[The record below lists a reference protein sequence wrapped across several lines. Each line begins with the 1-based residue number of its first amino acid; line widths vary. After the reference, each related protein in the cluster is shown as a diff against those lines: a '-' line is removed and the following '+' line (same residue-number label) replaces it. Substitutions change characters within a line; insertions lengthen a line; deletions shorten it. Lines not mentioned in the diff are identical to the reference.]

1 MYLDEIVF
9 NVSPALTV
17 IYRRK
22 FILKIQQL
30 GKEQQQQQQ
39 EQQQQQQQRL
49 VINLASDIKHYV
61 DLCHKSSPS

>member
-39 EQQQQQQQRL
+39 EQQQQQQCL
-49 VINLASDIKHYV
+49 VINVASDIKHYV